1 MDLGKAGATRLVQR
15 CAAHFFEQLFDHGPD
30 AHDLGRLLDQVGG
43 VADLVVLAGSFRNPH
58 PVLGDHDD
66 LPQLVVVS
74 WVRLLVLG
82 WVHVSYPAP
91 SPPLGATRSL
101 LAMVPMHGDVIRV
114 VVVDDH
120 ALHRDGTRQIL
131 EVHSDLQVVGEAAS
145 GEVALALVNQLR
157 PDVVLMDI
165 RLPGMN
171 GIEVTRQL
179 IQDHPDVRVLMVSAY
194 DEDEYVRGALEA
206 GAVGYLSKTAPGKE
220 LVQAVRAV
228 AGGTTVLQSGLTA
241 RLLIAARQPEQGVT
255 DLSERELT
263 VLRLL
268 AEGLHNREIGEQMGI
283 STRTV
288 DRHCDNIYAKLGVSS
303 RTEAVVRAIST
314 KLLTVSDEL

>member
-1 MDLGKAGATRLVQR
+1 MGVVRHSPAETARNLVNM
-15 CAAHFFEQLFDHGPD
+15 E
-30 AHDLGRLLDQVGG
+30 
-43 VADLVVLAGSFRNPH
+43 S
-58 PVLGDHDD
+58 
-66 LPQLVVVS
+66 S
-74 WVRLLVLG
+74 
-82 WVHVSYPAP
+82 
-91 SPPLGATRSL
+91 
-101 LAMVPMHGDVIRV
+101 VIRV

-131 EVHSDLQVVGEAAS
+131 EAHSDLQVVGDADS
-145 GEVALALVNQLR
+145 GEVALALVNQLH

-171 GIEVTRQL
+171 GIEVTRRL
-179 IQDHPDVRVLMVSAY
+179 TRDHPDVHVLMVSAY

-206 GAVGYLSKTAPGKE
+206 GAAGYLRKTAPGKE

-228 AGGTTVLQSGLTA
+228 AGGASVLQSGLTA
-241 RLLIAARQPEQGVT
+241 RLLLSSRQPERGVS
-255 DLSERELT
+255 DLSERELE
-263 VLRLL
+263 VLNLL
-268 AEGLHNREIGEQMGI
+268 ASGLHNRELAAKMGI

-314 KLLTVSDEL
+314 KLLTVRDEH

>member
-1 MDLGKAGATRLVQR
+1 MGVFRHTWEKTTRNLIR
-15 CAAHFFEQLFDHGPD
+15 MEASA
-30 AHDLGRLLDQVGG
+30 
-43 VADLVVLAGSFRNPH
+43 
-58 PVLGDHDD
+58 
-66 LPQLVVVS
+66 
-74 WVRLLVLG
+74 
-82 WVHVSYPAP
+82 
-91 SPPLGATRSL
+91 
-101 LAMVPMHGDVIRV
+101 IRV

-131 EVHSDLQVVGEAAS
+131 EAHPDIQVVGDADS

-171 GIEVTRQL
+171 GIEVTRRL
-179 IQDHPDVRVLMVSAY
+179 TRDHPDVRVLMVSAY

-206 GAVGYLSKTAPGKE
+206 GAAGYLRKTAPGKE

-228 AGGTTVLQSGLTA
+228 AGGASVLQSGLTA
-241 RLLIAARQPEQGVT
+241 RLLISSRQPEPGVAELT
-255 DLSERELT
+255 ERELE
-263 VLRLL
+263 VLSLL
-268 AEGLHNREIGEQMGI
+268 AEGLHNRELAARMGI

-288 DRHCDNIYAKLGVSS
+288 DRHCDNIYAKLGVGS

-314 KLLTVSDEL
+314 KLLTVGDEH

>member
-1 MDLGKAGATRLVQR
+1 VGVLRQVLVGT
-15 CAAHFFEQLFDHGPD
+15 A
-30 AHDLGRLLDQVGG
+30 
-43 VADLVVLAGSFRNPH
+43 
-58 PVLGDHDD
+58 
-66 LPQLVVVS
+66 
-74 WVRLLVLG
+74 
-82 WVHVSYPAP
+82 
-91 SPPLGATRSL
+91 RSL
-101 LAMVPMHGDVIRV
+101 HTVDTALIRV

-131 EVHSDLQVVGEAAS
+131 EAHPDLQVVGDASS
-145 GEVALALVNQLR
+145 GEVALALINQLR

-171 GIEVTRQL
+171 GIEVTRRL
-179 IQDHPDVRVLMVSAY
+179 TRDHPDVRVLMVSAY

-206 GAVGYLSKTAPGKE
+206 GAAGYLGKTAPGKE

-228 AGGTTVLQSGLTA
+228 ARGTSVLQSGLTA
-241 RLLIAARQPEQGVT
+241 RLLMSTRPREHGVA
-255 DLSERELT
+255 DLSERELA
-263 VLRLL
+263 VLTLL
-268 AEGLHNREIGEQMGI
+268 AAGLHNREIAEQLSI

-314 KLLTVSDEL
+314 KLLSLGDDER